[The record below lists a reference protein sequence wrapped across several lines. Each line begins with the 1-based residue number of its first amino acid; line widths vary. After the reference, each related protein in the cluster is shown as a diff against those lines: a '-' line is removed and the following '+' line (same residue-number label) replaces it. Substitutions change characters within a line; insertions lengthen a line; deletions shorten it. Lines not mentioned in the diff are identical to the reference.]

1 MKSVRWHVARLPG
14 TLVDT
19 LLNHLMSTLP
29 HWMTAHHIILK
40 STILLKLY
48 IYETLNKIH
57 TLLSRT
63 LSCHTTPQHTISWEG
78 TLQNVTS
85 YFITSYH
92 TTAHNIMKT
101 HTAARHITLFHAIQ
115 HQNTPY
121 HQKEHHSTSHHTLP
135 CHTATHNTSTFPSY
149 PSKPLFTNIIHIIT
163 NDPQNITPHMTF
175 PCAVALTSQYCG
187 YHSCEVLL
195 PNAGFF
201 FLHSTISDNKIP
213 GVTNENF
220 KDLPNLVILWAN
232 THWWNSSLSYWAY

>member
-1 MKSVRWHVARLPG
+1 M
-14 TLVDT
+14 
-19 LLNHLMSTLP
+19 
-29 HWMTAHHIILK
+29 
-40 STILLKLY
+40 
-48 IYETLNKIH
+48 
-57 TLLSRT
+57 
-63 LSCHTTPQHTISWEG
+63 
-78 TLQNVTS
+78 
-85 YFITSYH
+85 SYH

-175 PCAVALTSQYCG
+175 PWAVALTSQYCG
-187 YHSCEVLL
+187 YLSCDFLL
-195 PNAGFF
+195 PKADFF